1 MRLFGVALMLWCC
14 QAAFAQS
21 AEAWTQVLPTAA
33 VELRDPHS
41 ISLAPDDLLY
51 IADTGHHRVIA
62 IDAAGNVRYETGGF
76 GMAHG
81 QFQWPRKVIANRGAA
96 VWVLDYGNRRI
107 EKFSRALEYQGTF
120 VIPSQDGGA
129 THQIEEFAVSPQG
142 DLYVFDRDGGRL
154 VRYDPLFRAQG
165 EIGRQ
170 SGADFVSAISR
181 MTYTQRIGLVW
192 WERGGE
198 QVRATDPLFTSV
210 RSLHLDKPESHLV
223 LAASDSCVLLATSE
237 NIRTWCD
244 ATSPPAL
251 LFDLKEFGN
260 LNVKRLDD
268 LALAD
273 DGSVYLLDGLS
284 GALYRLSPATR

>member
-1 MRLFGVALMLWCC
+1 MRFVMALMLWCC
-14 QAAFAQS
+14 SAAFAQS
-21 AEAWTQVLPTAA
+21 AESWTQLLPTAA

-41 ISLAPDDLLY
+41 MSLAPDDLLY

-62 IDAAGNVRYETGGF
+62 VDTAGNVRYETGGF
-76 GMAHG
+76 GTTHG

-107 EKFSRALEYQGTF
+107 EKFSRSLEYQGTF
-120 VIPSQDGGA
+120 VIPSQDGGT

-142 DLYVFDRDGGRL
+142 DLFVFDRDGGRL

-165 EIGRQ
+165 EIGQQ

-181 MTYTQRIGLVW
+181 MTYVPRIGLVW

-198 QVRATDPLFTSV
+198 QVRAADPLFTSV
-210 RSLHLDKPESHLV
+210 RSLLFAEPESHLV

-237 NIRTWCD
+237 NIRMWCE

-268 LALAD
+268 VALAD
-273 DGSVYLLDGLS
+273 DGNIYLLDGLS
-284 GALYRLSPATR
+284 GALYRLSPVTR